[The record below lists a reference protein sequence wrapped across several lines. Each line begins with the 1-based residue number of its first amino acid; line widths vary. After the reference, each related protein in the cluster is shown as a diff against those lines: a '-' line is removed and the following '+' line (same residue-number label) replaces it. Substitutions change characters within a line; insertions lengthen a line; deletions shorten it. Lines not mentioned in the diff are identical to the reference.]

1 MTTVYVSITGLRVKR
16 GLAFVRF
23 WWLAILS
30 MAQANKARGN
40 LHTAARSINGVNHTL
55 TIWTDEAAMR
65 AFLVAG
71 AHRKAMRA
79 SRSIGTGRTYG
90 YLAEQAPDWDTA
102 LALWQSHGK
111 DI

>member
-1 MTTVYVSITGLRVKR
+1 
-16 GLAFVRF
+16 
-23 WWLAILS
+23 
-30 MAQANKARGN
+30 
-40 LHTAARSINGVNHTL
+40 
-55 TIWTDEAAMR
+55 MR